1 MYIFAIIDQA
11 GLLLNSLS
19 VQITSREDV
28 SEVLEARFWEVVPG
42 HTVGSLRL
50 QVLASSLL
58 SYQLKHELTIGM
70 EMNGF
75 VVLASALGEE
85 WNR

>member
-1 MYIFAIIDQA
+1 M
-11 GLLLNSLS
+11 
-19 VQITSREDV
+19 
-28 SEVLEARFWEVVPG
+28 EVLQARFWEVVPG

-50 QVLASSLL
+50 QVLAYILF
-58 SYQLKHELTIGM
+58 SYRLKHELTLGT

-75 VVLASALGEE
+75 VILVPVLGEE